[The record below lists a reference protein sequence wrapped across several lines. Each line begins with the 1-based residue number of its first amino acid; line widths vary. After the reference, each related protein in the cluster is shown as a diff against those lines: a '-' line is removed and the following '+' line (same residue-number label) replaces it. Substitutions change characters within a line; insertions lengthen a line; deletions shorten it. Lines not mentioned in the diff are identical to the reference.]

1 MIAIHLFF
9 IHEYTLDPT
18 LIHNTHCSIF
28 LDRSSMV
35 PGVDDSIISAPEV
48 EPPKTAKENIYENPE
63 VFKDFDNQAIE
74 VCVEHF
80 EIQSILSV
88 NA

>member
-1 MIAIHLFF
+1 
-9 IHEYTLDPT
+9 
-18 LIHNTHCSIF
+18 
-28 LDRSSMV
+28 MV